1 MSNNESALK
10 WDSEFKK
17 FLKQWFSGLMEGMEQ
32 LNDETWP
39 KILEMT
45 GRACARV
52 HAVELFQNTWE
63 NSENMDDFIIKI
75 NTALG
80 AKIYERID
88 DKTLSASYSQCY
100 CPLVKHGLIDS
111 PILCNC
117 SPNWLIENFET
128 ILEKPV
134 TVTTNRTIIRG
145 AKTCNFTI
153 AYDS

>member
-1 MSNNESALK
+1 NNESALK

-88 DKTLSASYSQCY
+88 DKTLSA
-100 CPLVKHGLIDS
+100 
-111 PILCNC
+111 
-117 SPNWLIENFET
+117 
-128 ILEKPV
+128 
-134 TVTTNRTIIRG
+134 
-145 AKTCNFTI
+145 
-153 AYDS
+153 